1 MKVVALSTSPPK
13 LLLSLFFF
21 LKNNI
26 IPDGK
31 SLKADI
37 TDEEE
42 TKDTEKEEENC
53 ARKPSFRF
61 KYIYI

>member
-1 MKVVALSTSPPK
+1 LKVVALSTSPPK

-42 TKDTEKEEENC
+42 TKDTENEEENC
-53 ARKPSFRF
+53 AR
-61 KYIYI
+61 